1 LQETPMKKTWTTPEL
16 IVLVR
21 VQANEMVL
29 GTCKS
34 QYGLGP
40 AKTATGCMNVTG
52 DRACQGHD
60 KS

>member
-1 LQETPMKKTWTTPEL
+1 MKKTWIRPEL

-21 VQANEMVL
+21 VQSNEMVL

-40 AKTATGCMNVTG
+40 ARTKTGCMNVSG
-52 DRACQGHD
+52 DRACQGHS

>member
-1 LQETPMKKTWTTPEL
+1 MKKPWTRPEL
-16 IVLVR
+16 IVLIR
-21 VQANEMVL
+21 VQTNEMVL

-34 QYGLGP
+34 QNGSGP
-40 AKTATGCMNVTG
+40 ARTSTGCMNVTG

>member
-1 LQETPMKKTWTTPEL
+1 MKKTWTTPEL

-21 VQANEMVL
+21 VQTNEMVL

-40 AKTATGCMNVTG
+40 AKTARGCMQVSG
-52 DRACQGHD
+52 YIACQGLS

>member
-1 LQETPMKKTWTTPEL
+1 MKKTWTTPEL